1 MAINGYALSLK
12 SYKNTV
18 PCGGYKLTGGGQ
30 IGDSVIDLSTLFEA
44 NKIILD
50 SELLTKSEDNLYYDI
65 KLSINT
71 YVNKTIS
78 DIFTLKEMLRTNNN
92 NADELKQ
99 QAVSSLLAKGKV
111 LNYKDV
117 YNIILHFFGLECDG
131 MIFASDMTS
140 EAYCEATTHLL
151 TTINFGKLF
160 SCVVVDL
167 NILTD
172 EGIKTTSLSND
183 SLCFYPDPMPTT
195 GNYIYFGENGNI
207 VQCDIR

>member
-1 MAINGYALSLK
+1 MN
-12 SYKNTV
+12 
-18 PCGGYKLTGGGQ
+18 
-30 IGDSVIDLSTLFEA
+30 
-44 NKIILD
+44 

-71 YVNKTIS
+71 YTNKTIS

-99 QAVSSLLAKGKV
+99 QAVSSLLAKVKV
-111 LNYKDV
+111 LNYKD
-117 YNIILHFFGLECDG
+117 YLNIFLHFFGLECDG
-131 MIFASDMTS
+131 IIFASDMIS
-140 EAYCEATTHLL
+140 EAYCEATNNLL
-151 TTINFGKLF
+151 TTINFQQLL

-183 SLCFYPDPMPTT
+183 SLCFYPNRMPTT
-195 GNYIYFGENGNI
+195 GNYIYFGENGNVVHLDTPSTEI
-207 VQCDIR
+207 GK